1 MPGFGTGRDIL
12 SKLRMARGV
21 YRDLAAPFGGTVYRV
36 AWLPTRAVER
46 TDAPASIRAVL
57 IFSSPMPVI
66 DTRRAA
72 PSKAVSGTATI
83 SASGASAR
91 AISAFQPET
100 RTLQVSTSVTM
111 ALSATRE
118 TTNTGS
124 AAGWSARSRNGHR
137 AMIFG
142 APSASSPIHHG
153 VRLEVAETSA
163 RSPLDLATASTAAGA
178 LKCET

>member
-1 MPGFGTGRDIL
+1 MP
-12 SKLRMARGV
+12 A
-21 YRDLAAPFGGTVYRV
+21 
-36 AWLPTRAVER
+36 
-46 TDAPASIRAVL
+46 
-57 IFSSPMPVI
+57 I
-66 DTRRAA
+66 DTSSAA

-91 AISAFQPET
+91 AVSAFQPET
-100 RTLQVSTSVTM
+100 RTLHISTSVTM

-124 AAGWSARSRNGHR
+124 AAGWSARSRNGSR

-142 APSASSPIHHG
+142 APSASSAIHHG

-163 RSPLDLATASTAAGA
+163 RSPFDFATASTAACA
-178 LKCET
+178 LKCAT

>member
-1 MPGFGTGRDIL
+1 
-12 SKLRMARGV
+12 MARGV

-36 AWLPTRAVER
+36 AWLPTRADER
-46 TDAPASIRAVL
+46 TDAPASIRADL
-57 IFSSPMPVI
+57 IFSRLLWPATETSS
-66 DTRRAA
+66 AA

-83 SASGASAR
+83 SASGDSAR
-91 AISAFQPET
+91 AISAFQPDT
-100 RTLQVSTSVTM
+100 RTLHISTSVTM
-111 ALSATRE
+111 ALSATRD
-118 TTNTGS
+118 TTKTGS
-124 AAGWSARSRNGHR
+124 AAGWSARSTNGNR

-142 APSASSPIHHG
+142 APLASSAIHQG

>member
-1 MPGFGTGRDIL
+1 
-12 SKLRMARGV
+12 MARGV
-21 YRDLAAPFGGTVYRV
+21 YRALAAPFGGTVYRV
-36 AWLPTRAVER
+36 AWLPTRAEDR

-57 IFSSPMPVI
+57 IFSSPVPDI
-66 DTRRAA
+66 DTSSAA

-83 SASGASAR
+83 SASGATAR

-118 TTNTGS
+118 TTDTGS
-124 AAGWSARSRNGHR
+124 AGGWSARSRNGSR

-142 APSASSPIHHG
+142 APSASSPIHQG
-153 VRLEVAETSA
+153 VRLDVAETSA
-163 RSPLDLATASTAAGA
+163 RSPLAFHNRSTHA
-178 LKCET
+178 